1 MKRISKKIIGI
12 LTLILILILSIN
24 IVKGQSSVTNSA
36 RFGIKG
42 GVNLSNM
49 FTKDVTD
56 KNTIIGFNGGLFL
69 KMPLSSNFAFQP
81 ELIYTT
87 KGSELDYNSFV
98 SGRARF
104 SLSYFELPLLA
115 VINLTENI
123 NIHGG
128 VYVAALSNVSI
139 KNKSDINLFNFESEL
154 TKSDFEKYDYGL
166 VVGAG
171 FDFDKIGLGVRYD
184 YGLKSVGKDRSF
196 LGQSYRFPDG
206 RNSTLQL
213 YLAISFL

>member
-1 MKRISKKIIGI
+1 MKRNSKKFIGI
-12 LTLILILILSIN
+12 LTLILIFSIN
-24 IVKGQSSVTNSA
+24 IVKGQSSNSP

-139 KNKSDINLFNFESEL
+139 K
-154 TKSDFEKYDYGL
+154 Y
-166 VVGAG
+166 
-171 FDFDKIGLGVRYD
+171 
-184 YGLKSVGKDRSF
+184 
-196 LGQSYRFPDG
+196 
-206 RNSTLQL
+206 
-213 YLAISFL
+213 

>member
-1 MKRISKKIIGI
+1 MKRISKKFIGI
-12 LTLILILILSIN
+12 LTLILILSIN
-24 IVKGQSSVTNSA
+24 IVKGQSSETNSV

-49 FTKDVTD
+49 YTKDVQD
-56 KNTIIGFNGGLFL
+56 KNILIGYSGGLFF
-69 KMPLSSNFAFQP
+69 KMPLTSNFSFQP
-81 ELIYTT
+81 ELLYTK

-98 SGRARF
+98 SGKASF
-104 SLSYFELPLLA
+104 SLNYIELPILA

-128 VYVAALSNVSI
+128 VYVSVLSNVTI
-139 KNKSDINLFNFESEL
+139 KNKSNINLFNFESEL

-166 VVGAG
+166 VIGAG
-171 FDFDKIGLGVRYD
+171 FDFDKIGIGLRYD
-184 YGLKSVGKDRSF
+184 YGMKPVGKDRSF
-196 LGQSYRFPDG
+196 LGQSYRFPDA

-213 YLAISFL
+213 YLDISIL